1 MKFRITA
8 PGHIDCSVAL
18 PPSKSY
24 AARALAICAIGG
36 LKTLPANLPDCEDTR
51 VMLDALSSESEVKDL
66 KACGTAMRFLTAVY
80 AIRPGEVVLTGCDR
94 LKDRP
99 MRPLVDALRVLG
111 AKIEYLD
118 RTGFP
123 PLKIRG
129 VDPSRVKNNCVSIDG
144 SVSSQF
150 VSALMMI
157 SPAVKGGI
165 NIRIKGELCSKPY
178 VFMTLETMRRYG
190 FDESVPGSSYRES
203 EFVIPTD
210 WSSAAYWYEIMA
222 LISDKDARVMLPGL
236 HNDEFQADSVIR
248 ELAESWGVRTSEDDK
263 GITLTKRRRKAPEYI
278 DLHNSP
284 DVVPAAAVAAALSGN
299 HFVYERIENLRLK
312 ECDRIAALREELG
325 KLGYKIDYNEND
337 GSLSWDGE
345 KMDSDY
351 ASLCS
356 HDDHRMAMSL
366 APAALTTDCVII
378 DNPDVT
384 SKSYPDFWRD
394 LENAGFKIE
403 RL

>member
-8 PGHIDCSVAL
+8 PRHIDCSVAL

-36 LKTLPANLPDCEDTR
+36 LKTLPDNLPDCEDTR

-123 PLKIRG
+123 PLRIRG

-157 SPAVKGGI
+157 SPAVRGGV

-190 FDESVPGSSYRES
+190 FDESVPDSSYREC
-203 EFVIPTD
+203 EFVIPSD

-222 LISDKDARVMLPGL
+222 LINDKDARVMLPGL

-248 ELAESWGVRTSEDDK
+248 ELAESWGVRTSEDDN
-263 GITLTKRRRKAPEYI
+263 GILLTKRGRKAPGYVE
-278 DLHNSP
+278 LHNSP

-299 HFVYERIENLRLK
+299 HFRFERIENLRYK
-312 ECDRIAALREELG
+312 ECDRVSALIEELG
-325 KLGYKIDYNEND
+325 KLGCRIDFNEND
-337 GSLSWDGE
+337 GCLCWDGE
-345 KMDSDY
+345 RVDSDF

-384 SKSYPDFWRD
+384 SKSYPDFWKD
-394 LENAGFKIE
+394 LEGAGFKIE
-403 RL
+403 RI